1 MKKETTFSAKI
12 FVLAVASENVN
23 VYENR
28 AVKEVV
34 VDTRRPRQEHTTSSG
49 MDVSVKMYG
58 QILFDKTPDF
68 QCEMHVWFLP

>member
-28 AVKEVV
+28 AIKEVV

-49 MDVSVKMYG
+49 MDVNVKMYG
-58 QILFDKTPDF
+58 QILFEQNTRF
-68 QCEMHVWFLP
+68 SM